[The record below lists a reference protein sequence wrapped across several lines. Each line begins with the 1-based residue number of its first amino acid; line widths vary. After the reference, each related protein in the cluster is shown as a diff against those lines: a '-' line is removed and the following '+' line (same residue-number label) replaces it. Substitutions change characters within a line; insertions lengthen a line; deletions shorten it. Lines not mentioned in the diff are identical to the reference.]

1 MKRFSIIVFC
11 LIAFGF
17 ASTFN
22 PEPKQIT
29 AMYFPDVDLEINTP
43 AFQKNKGFTTYDE
56 LIAFLTE
63 LQREHSDIMR
73 ISYIG
78 ESQKGKSIPMVSLK
92 INSPGDKV
100 KVWLQG
106 GIHGDEMAS
115 TEGVLFILDK
125 LLNDKTYAYLL
136 QRIEVGIIPMANID
150 GYEKEDRYAANGL
163 DLNRDQTKLMAKESV
178 SLKQAFSDFEA
189 EVALDFHEYRPYRK
203 DFAQM
208 STMGITSRYDAMFM
222 YSGNLNVPQNLRNY
236 THSKFVKNAEAVLA
250 ANNLAFHD
258 YVTTNEVLGD
268 IHFNEGSNNAR
279 SSATSYALANTISTL
294 IEIRGVGLG
303 RTSFRRR
310 INSTFLIGMS
320 YLKTAYEN
328 VEEVKSVLA
337 QGAAQKDS
345 VVVTSKKE
353 IAVQPLTV
361 IDLETCK
368 ELVLNVTIH
377 NATKSTA
384 KLTRNRPTAYILE
397 ASETDLVEKLKVLGL
412 KVEQLTLDKEI
423 QVETFTII
431 DYSRELEKYEGMN
444 LQTVKTITKQE
455 NLKVLAGAYI
465 IYLNQDNSNLAVE
478 VLEPEAPNSFISFG
492 VLETTLNAVL
502 PIYRYLKTEK
512 L

>member
-1 MKRFSIIVFC
+1 
-11 LIAFGF
+11 
-17 ASTFN
+17 
-22 PEPKQIT
+22 
-29 AMYFPDVDLEINTP
+29 
-43 AFQKNKGFTTYDE
+43 
-56 LIAFLTE
+56 
-63 LQREHSDIMR
+63 
-73 ISYIG
+73 
-78 ESQKGKSIPMVSLK
+78 
-92 INSPGDKV
+92 
-100 KVWLQG
+100 
-106 GIHGDEMAS
+106 
-115 TEGVLFILDK
+115 
-125 LLNDKTYAYLL
+125 
-136 QRIEVGIIPMANID
+136 
-150 GYEKEDRYAANGL
+150 
-163 DLNRDQTKLMAKESV
+163 
-178 SLKQAFSDFEA
+178 
-189 EVALDFHEYRPYRK
+189 
-203 DFAQM
+203 
-208 STMGITSRYDAMFM
+208 
-222 YSGNLNVPQNLRNY
+222 
-236 THSKFVKNAEAVLA
+236 
-250 ANNLAFHD
+250 
-258 YVTTNEVLGD
+258 LGCP
-268 IHFNEGSNNAR
+268 
-279 SSATSYALANTISTL
+279 
-294 IEIRGVGLG
+294 
-303 RTSFRRR
+303 
-310 INSTFLIGMS
+310 
-320 YLKTAYEN
+320 AYEN